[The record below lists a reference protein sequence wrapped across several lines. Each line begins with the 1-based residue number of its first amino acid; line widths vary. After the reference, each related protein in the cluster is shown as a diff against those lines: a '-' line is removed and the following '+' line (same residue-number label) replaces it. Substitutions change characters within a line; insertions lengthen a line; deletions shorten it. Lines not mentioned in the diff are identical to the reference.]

1 MEEKERMPGQ
11 LSEEVLESLLDTA
24 VTAESHEVGL
34 QVMINI
40 EYNNSYHIILMR
52 TRIPNSDLKFH
63 SSLNSCYI

>member
-40 EYNNSYHIILMR
+40 GYNNS
-52 TRIPNSDLKFH
+52 
-63 SSLNSCYI
+63 